1 MKEVKIGLLG
11 FGTVGTGVYEL
22 LEKNREVIKERIGL
36 VPVIKRILVRDPK
49 KIRSISVSPEIFTT
63 SFEDILED
71 PEISIVCELM
81 GGIIPAKE
89 YVLKALQKGKEVVTA
104 NKAILAEY
112 GDEIWG
118 EALKRQR
125 FLGFEASVGGG
136 IPIIKTLRE
145 ALIGNKIKSIV
156 GIVNGT
162 TNYILTKMLEEKTDF
177 KEALKEAQKK
187 GYAEADPTLDINGM
201 DAAHKIAILA
211 SLSFGSFIKASQVYV
226 EGIENIDLIDLN
238 FAKNFGYVIKL
249 LAFAIKHKNDIEVRV
264 HPTLIPENHVLASIR
279 LNYNAFYVT
288 GDFVGDVLLYGLGA
302 GKEPTASA
310 VVSDLITAIEFSFFK
325 KKPFI
330 KYPLTFD
337 KKRYKIK
344 PMEEVEF
351 KYYFRFSAVDKP
363 GVLSKISGVLGKYNI
378 SIASVVQIG
387 RQKKKQAVPIVMLTH
402 EAKERNVLKALQE
415 IDSLEV
421 VSAPTKK
428 YRIMDFT

>member
-1 MKEVKIGLLG
+1 MEEVKIGLLG
-11 FGTVGTGVYEL
+11 FGTVGTGVFEL
-22 LEKNREVIKERIGL
+22 LEKNRELIKERIGL
-36 VPVIKRILVRDPK
+36 VPVIKKILVRDLK
-49 KIRSISVSPEIFTT
+49 KSRNTQVNPELFTT
-63 SFEDILED
+63 SFEEILED
-71 PEISIVCELM
+71 PEISIVCELI
-81 GGIIPAKE
+81 GGISPAKD
-89 YVLKALQKGKEVVTA
+89 YVLRALQKGKEVVTA

-118 EALKRQR
+118 EALKNGR

-145 ALIGNKIKSIV
+145 ALIGNEIKSIV

-162 TNYILTKMLEEKTDF
+162 TNYILTKMLEENMDF
-177 KEALKEAQKK
+177 REALKEAQKK

-211 SLSFGSFIKASQVYV
+211 SLSFGSFIKSSQVYV
-226 EGIENIDLIDLN
+226 EGIEDIDLMDLT
-238 FAKNFGYVIKL
+238 FAKNFGYIIKL
-249 LAFAIKHKNDIEVRV
+249 LAFAIKQKNYIEVRV

-279 LNYNAFYVT
+279 LNYNAFYLT

-310 VVSDLITAIEFSFFK
+310 VVSDIITAIEFSYFR

-330 KYPLTFD
+330 KYPLTFSQ
-337 KKRYKIK
+337 KSYKIRS
-344 PMEEVEF
+344 MDEVEF
-351 KYYFRFSAVDKP
+351 KYYFRFSALDKP

-402 EAKERNVLKALQE
+402 EAKEKNVAKALEE
-415 IDSLEV
+415 IDNLEV

-428 YRIMDFT
+428 YRIMDF